1 VRCHQST
8 WNSAFSRRRAA
19 PNDGA
24 EADARE
30 EDDMAEPER
39 LPDGPTGESLLLTPE
54 EAAQVLRVGRTTLY
68 ALIKD
73 GDLRPVHIGRSC
85 RLSWSELERYVDRLE
100 ALASAPSTRLSRRQR
115 PTHELR
121 GRVDTGARCD
131 AG

>member
-1 VRCHQST
+1 
-8 WNSAFSRRRAA
+8 
-19 PNDGA
+19 
-24 EADARE
+24 
-30 EDDMAEPER
+30 MAEPQR

-85 RLSWSELERYVDRLE
+85 RLPWSELERYVDRLE
-100 ALASAPSTRLSRRQR
+100 ALASATSARLSRRQR

-131 AG
+131 AR

>member
-1 VRCHQST
+1 
-8 WNSAFSRRRAA
+8 
-19 PNDGA
+19 
-24 EADARE
+24 
-30 EDDMAEPER
+30 MAEPQR

-68 ALIKD
+68 ALIRD
-73 GDLRPVHIGRSC
+73 GDLRAVHIGRSC

-100 ALASAPSTRLSRRQR
+100 ALVPAPSTQLSRRRR
-115 PTHELR
+115 PTPELR